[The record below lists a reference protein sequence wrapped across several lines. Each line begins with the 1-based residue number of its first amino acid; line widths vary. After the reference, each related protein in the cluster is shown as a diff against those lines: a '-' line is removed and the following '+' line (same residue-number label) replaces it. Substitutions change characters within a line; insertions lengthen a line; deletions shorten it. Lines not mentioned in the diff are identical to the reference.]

1 MKVEGDELMDDFRES
16 KEGVGGWESRATYMI
31 IVLFLLLTE
40 RRIRR
45 KNGGGGQGLSG
56 GEGRRGRR
64 V

>member
-1 MKVEGDELMDDFRES
+1 MTSGKAEEEL
-16 KEGVGGWESRATYMI
+16 GGWESRATYM
-31 IVLFLLLTE
+31 TE
-40 RRIRR
+40 RGIRR